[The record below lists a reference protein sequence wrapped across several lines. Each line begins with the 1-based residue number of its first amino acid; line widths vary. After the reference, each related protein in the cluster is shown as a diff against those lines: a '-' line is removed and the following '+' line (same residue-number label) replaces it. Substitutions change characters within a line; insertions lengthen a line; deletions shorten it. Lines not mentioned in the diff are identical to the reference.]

1 MKHYPSACLLLA
13 GSFMGRLRRNQPRAL
28 YWRRGVQALFVAIV
42 LWVGVRFALFVE
54 AARRGEAVRLSR
66 PPGVESFL
74 PISGMLGL
82 RHWLASGSL
91 NTIHPAAVVLF
102 LVAVATAV
110 VARRAF
116 CAWVCPVGSL
126 SEGLASLGKR
136 LFGRNLVLPRW
147 LDIPLRG
154 LKYLFLAFFLWIVF
168 VVPTRGLAA
177 FLYGDYNRVAD
188 VKMYLFFREIGP
200 GALAVV
206 VGLVGGSLLVRHLWC
221 RYLCPYGA
229 LLGLVALVSP
239 NRIRRDPDQC
249 AGCRAC
255 TEACP
260 QLLPVHDR
268 LAIRS
273 AECTAC
279 QSCVDACP
287 TPTTLTFGLR
297 RRRGLP
303 PWAVAAAVVACFAVG
318 IGVARLTGHWQSAVA
333 TGEYVARMPWID
345 QIDHVGAAMG
355 GETGGVKRVD
365 TP

>member
-1 MKHYPSACLLLA
+1 
-13 GSFMGRLRRNQPRAL
+13 MGRARRNPSSAL
-28 YWRRGVQALFVAIV
+28 RWRRGVQSLFVAII

-54 AARRGEAVRLSR
+54 AARHGEAVAFPR
-66 PPGVESFL
+66 PPGAESFL

-82 RHWLASGSL
+82 RHWFAAGEL
-91 NTIHPAAVVLF
+91 NPIHPAAVVLF
-102 LVAVATAV
+102 LVAVATALL
-110 VARRAF
+110 ARRAF

-126 SEGLASLGKR
+126 SEGLALVGAR
-136 LFGRNLVLPRW
+136 LFGRNLVLPTW

-168 VVPTRGLAA
+168 VVPSRALAA

-188 VKMYLFFREIGP
+188 VKMYLFFRELGP
-200 GALAVV
+200 AGLAVV
-206 VGLVGGSLLVRHLWC
+206 VGLLGGSLLVRHLWC

-229 LLGLVALVSP
+229 LLGLVGLVSP

-255 TEACP
+255 TAACP

-268 LAIRS
+268 LTIRS

-287 TPTTLTFGLR
+287 APATLTFGLR
-297 RRRGLP
+297 RRRFA
-303 PWAVAAAVVACFAVG
+303 PWVVAAAAVGCFVVG
-318 IGVARLTGHWQSAVA
+318 IGAARLTGHWQSAVTTA
-333 TGEYVARMPWID
+333 EVVARMPWIH
-345 QIDHVGAAMG
+345 QVDHVSGALG
-355 GETGGVKRVD
+355 GETVAVKPAD

>member
-1 MKHYPSACLLLA
+1 MSLRIIMSRP
-13 GSFMGRLRRNQPRAL
+13 RRNHPRAVV
-28 YWRRGVQALFVAIV
+28 WRRGVQLVFVAVI

-54 AARRGEAVRLSR
+54 AARRGEAAGFAR

-82 RHWLASGSL
+82 RHWLTSGEL
-91 NTIHPAAVVLF
+91 NPIHPAAVVLF

-126 SEGLASLGKR
+126 SEGLALLGKR
-136 LFGRNLVLPRW
+136 LFGRNLVPPRW
-147 LDIPLRG
+147 LDVPLRAF
-154 LKYLFLAFFLWIVF
+154 KYLFLAFFVWIVF

-188 VKMYLFFREIGP
+188 VKMYLFFRDIGP

-206 VGLVGGSLLVRHLWC
+206 GGLLAGSLLVRHLWC

-229 LLGLVALVSP
+229 LLGLVSLVSP

-273 AECTAC
+273 VECTAC

-297 RRRGLP
+297 RHRGLP
-303 PWAVAAAVVACFAVG
+303 PWAVAAAVVACFVVG
-318 IGVARLTGHWQSAVA
+318 VGAARLTGHWRSSVTTA
-333 TGEYVARMPWID
+333 EYVARMPWID
-345 QIDHVGAAMG
+345 QVDHVRAAMG
-355 GETGGVKRVD
+355 GETASVKHTD
-365 TP
+365 MP

>member
-1 MKHYPSACLLLA
+1 
-13 GSFMGRLRRNQPRAL
+13 MGRLRHKYPRAL
-28 YWRRGVQALFVAIV
+28 VWRRGVQLLFVGII
-42 LWVGVRFALFVE
+42 LWIGVRFALFVE
-54 AARRGEAVRLSR
+54 AARQGRAVGFPR

-82 RHWLASGSL
+82 RHWITSGEL

-102 LVAVATAV
+102 LVAVVTAV
-110 VARRAF
+110 LARRAF

-126 SEGLASLGKR
+126 SEGLALLGKR
-136 LFGRNLVLPRW
+136 LFGRNLVPPRW
-147 LDIPLRG
+147 LDVPLRG
-154 LKYLFLAFFLWIVF
+154 VKYLFLGFFLWIVF
-168 VVPTRGLAA
+168 VVPARALPA

-200 GALAVV
+200 GGLAVV
-206 VGLVGGSLLVRHLWC
+206 VGLLGGSLLVRHLWC

-268 LAIRS
+268 LTIRS

-297 RRRGLP
+297 RRRLP
-303 PWAVAAAVVACFAVG
+303 PWAVAAAVVGCFVVG
-318 IGVARLTGHWQSAVA
+318 VGVARLTGHWRSAVTTA
-333 TGEYVARMPWID
+333 DIVARMPWIH
-345 QIDHVGAAMG
+345 QIDHVRAVMG
-355 GETGGVKRVD
+355 GEMAAVKHMN